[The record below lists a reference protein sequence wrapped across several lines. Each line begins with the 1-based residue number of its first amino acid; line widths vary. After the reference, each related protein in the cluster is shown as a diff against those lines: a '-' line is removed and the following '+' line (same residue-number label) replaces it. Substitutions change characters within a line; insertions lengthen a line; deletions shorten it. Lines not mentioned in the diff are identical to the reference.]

1 MEGLAP
7 TLKCQLVVHT
17 FPDFKTL
24 VDKAITLEN
33 ERRSLEDIRKRKRDQ
48 TTFTRNHRSKKEFQK
63 GDSHKTP
70 TNNSRPIKN
79 FHARDKEFTYCL
91 GVTCYACGEEGHY
104 AKQCPKPR
112 SSTPK
117 LNNDGNNSA
126 PKRSNFNPN
135 NNHRKGHLNHV
146 TREEARNPS
155 DIVLG
160 TFPVNTIPA
169 MVLFDSGASH
179 SFVSKSFALQ
189 NNFSMLPLEKSMIVK
204 SPGIKQVTQNYCQGV
219 VIEFEGLKFYAN
231 LIVLESK
238 GLDVILGMDWLTT
251 NKGFIDC
258 FNRTVILT
266 HHQGKKIKVSA
277 KERQIPRQPR
287 LNKVDVSEM
296 NKVPIVCEFPDVL
309 PEELP
314 GRPPDREIEFSIE
327 LAPGTAPIYKKPY
340 RMAPSELVE
349 LKKQIKEL
357 LEKGYIRA
365 SSSPWGS
372 PILFAKKKDGTL
384 RLCIDY

>member
-1 MEGLAP
+1 MTENKRMEKFPDGLAP
-7 TLKCQLVVHT
+7 ALKCQLVVHT

-33 ERRSLEDIRKRKRDQ
+33 ERRSLEDIRKRKRDK
-48 TTFTRNHRSKKEFQK
+48 TTLARNNRGKTEVPRTDARRSTTTE
-63 GDSHKTP
+63 P
-70 TNNSRPIKN
+70 RPVGQ
-79 FHARDKEFTYCL
+79 FHARDKEFTYRP
-91 GVTCYACGEEGHY
+91 GVTCYACGQQGHY

-112 SSTPK
+112 
-117 LNNDGNNSA
+117 DSA
-126 PKRSNFNPN
+126 PKPNNGGNNPAPKRNNFNPS

-146 TREEARNPS
+146 TREEAQNAP

-160 TFPVNTIPA
+160 TFPVNTVPA
-169 MVLFDSGASH
+169 TVLFDSGASH
-179 SFVSKSFALQ
+179 SFVSKSFVLQ
-189 NNFSMLPLEKSMIVK
+189 HAFLILPLEKSMIIK
-204 SPGIKQVTQNYCQGV
+204 SPGNKQIAQSYCQGV
-219 VIEFEGLKFYAN
+219 IIEFEGLKFQAN
-231 LIVLESK
+231 LIVLENK

-266 HHQGKKIKVSA
+266 HHHGKTIKVTA
-277 KERQIPRQPR
+277 QERPRSRQPK
-287 LNKVDVSEM
+287 LNKVDILELR
-296 NKVPIVCEFPDVL
+296 KVPVVCEFPDVF

-314 GRPPDREIEFSIE
+314 GMPPDREIEFSIE

-357 LEKGYIRA
+357 LDKGFIRA
-365 SSSPWGS
+365 SSSP
-372 PILFAKKKDGTL
+372 
-384 RLCIDY
+384 